1 MSGIGA
7 LDIAILAVLALS
19 VAWGIWRGFV
29 REILSLAGWVL
40 AFLAANAVAAPIG
53 DTLPAS
59 LATPEIRVLIAFVV
73 VFVFT
78 LSAIALAAALLSRLF
93 RKAGLGGVDRT
104 LGAVF
109 GLARGAV
116 ILLAITLAAGLT
128 SLPRDPMWK
137 QSVGAG
143 MLTRTVLQLKGWLPP
158 RLERRLRYD

>member
-1 MSGIGA
+1 MSY

-19 VAWGIWRGFV
+19 VLWGIWRGFV

-53 DTLPAS
+53 EALPAS
-59 LATPEIRVLIAFVV
+59 LASPEVRVLIAFIV
-73 VFVFT
+73 VFVVT
-78 LSAIALAAALLSRLF
+78 LSAITLVAALISRLF
-93 RKAGLGGVDRT
+93 KAAGLGGVDRT
-104 LGAVF
+104 LGGLF
-109 GLARGAV
+109 GLARGVV

-128 SLPRDPMWK
+128 SLPRDPIWK
-137 QSVGAG
+137 RSVGAG